1 MRTPRICGV
10 VPMKPVT
17 LAKSRLSAALQPE
30 ARAAL
35 VRAMAADVLDALV
48 SSRRLE
54 RVVVVTSDPSLGALA
69 VERGCVAAPERVP
82 GGLNCQLE
90 AVAEALELEGFDT
103 MLVVPAD
110 VPCLRP
116 ADVCRLL
123 DAHAGGVTAC
133 VSTVDQG
140 TNALVV
146 SPPGAVPM
154 LFGPGSGPRYLGA
167 CRSRGIAARELVID
181 GLRDVDRP
189 ADLEWL
195 GEEGVGTRSWSV
207 LRRSGVRAP
216 RSSHWEASCV
226 A

>member
-1 MRTPRICGV
+1 
-10 VPMKPVT
+10 MKPVAS
-17 LAKSRLSAALQPE
+17 AKSRLAAALPPE

-35 VRAMAADVLDALV
+35 VRAMAADVLDAMV

-54 RVVVVTSDPSLGALA
+54 QVVVVTSDHSLGALA
-69 VERGCVAAPERVP
+69 AERGCLVAPERVP

-90 AVAEALELEGFDT
+90 AVAEVLELEGFDT

-133 VSTVDQG
+133 ISTVDRG

-154 LFGPGSGPRYLGA
+154 LFGPGSGPRHLEA
-167 CRSRGIAARELVID
+167 CRSRGIAAREVAID
-181 GLRDVDRP
+181 GLRDIDRS
-189 ADLEWL
+189 ADLAWL
-195 GEEGVGTRSWSV
+195 EVEGAGTRSWDV
-207 LRRSGVRAP
+207 LRCRGGRTHRSAGL
-216 RSSHWEASCV
+216 EAACV

>member
-1 MRTPRICGV
+1 
-10 VPMKPVT
+10 MKPVAS
-17 LAKSRLSAALQPE
+17 AKSRLAAALPPE

-35 VRAMAADVLDALV
+35 VRAMAADVLDAMV

-54 RVVVVTSDPSLGALA
+54 QVVVVTSDRSLGALA
-69 VERGCVAAPERVP
+69 AERGCLVAPERVP

-123 DAHAGGVTAC
+123 EAHAGGVTAC
-133 VSTVDQG
+133 VSAIDRG
-140 TNALVV
+140 TNALVA

-154 LFGPGSGPRYLGA
+154 LFGPGSGPRHLEA
-167 CRSRGIAARELVID
+167 CRSRGVAAGELAID
-181 GLRDVDRP
+181 GLRDIDRP
-189 ADLEWL
+189 ADLAWL
-195 GEEGVGTRSWSV
+195 DEEGAGTRSWGV
-207 LRRSGVRAP
+207 LRRLGHRERQSFGR
-216 RSSHWEASCV
+216 EAACV